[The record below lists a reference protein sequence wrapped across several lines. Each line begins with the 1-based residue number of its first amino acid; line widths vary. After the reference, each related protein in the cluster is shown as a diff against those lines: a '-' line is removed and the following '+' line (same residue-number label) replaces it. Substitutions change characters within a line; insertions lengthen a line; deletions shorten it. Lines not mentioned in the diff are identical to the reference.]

1 MMTQDRLQKNIL
13 FIGQLL
19 IRISCSFFVG
29 TYLLHHQNTPAR
41 HDHHQDN
48 STETWWTPTQREQT
62 KVDKSVVDQEL
73 AALVNEIRTDKEHSA
88 PSLSETD
95 AKQKYAELCSIYR
108 KSCSNTLRDGS
119 YGRAEKYMFQWLS
132 IALFQQIDSRLSAT
146 ESLQNTL
153 SQLKIYEDSNE
164 RRGSAWHTTVK
175 INSEKIPTGRE
186 YREVLTHEL
195 GHIVDLGVLKGTSST
210 KNRTFTEFGKIMW
223 AKDDPSIPFYQL
235 SRISESTRKA
245 EASFKDFV
253 SGYAMKWVYEDFAE
267 TQNLR
272 FNHNLLFQEL
282 AADNPLLAKK
292 YAYFK
297 NLYTNKRFDDNPDT
311 IAYMNKNKRP
321 WDTTRI
327 SSE

>member
-1 MMTQDRLQKNIL
+1 MTQDRLQQHIF
-13 FIGQLL
+13 FIAQLL

-29 TYLLHHQNTPAR
+29 SYLLHEQNTPAR
-41 HDHHQDN
+41 HDHHEDKLDE
-48 STETWWTPTQREQT
+48 SWTPTQRQQT

-73 AALVNEIRTDKEHSA
+73 ATLVNEIRTDKEHSA

-119 YGRAEKYMFQWLS
+119 YGRAEKYMYQWLS
-132 IALFQQIDSRLSAT
+132 IALFQQIDNRLST
-146 ESLQNTL
+146 RESLQNTL
-153 SQLKIYEDSNE
+153 SELKIYEDTNQ
-164 RRGSAWHTTVK
+164 RRWSAWHTTVK

-195 GHIVDLGVLKGTSST
+195 GHIVDLGVLKWESST
-210 KNRTFTEFGKIMW
+210 KNRTFTEFGKIIRW
-223 AKDDPSIPFYQL
+223 KDDPSIPFYQL

-267 TQNLR
+267 TQNLW

-282 AADNPLLAKK
+282 ADDNPLLAKK

-297 NLYTNKRFDDNPDT
+297 NLYTNKRFDDNPDSNAL
-311 IAYMNKNKRP
+311 INKTRRP